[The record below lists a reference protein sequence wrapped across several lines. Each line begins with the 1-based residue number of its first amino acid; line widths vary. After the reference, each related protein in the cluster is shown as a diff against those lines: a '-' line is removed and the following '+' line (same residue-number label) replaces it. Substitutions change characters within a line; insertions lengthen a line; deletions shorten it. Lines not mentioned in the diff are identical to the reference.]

1 MLKVHDLVVS
11 SKKDVPRTRK
21 GGKHSF
27 MSFQRAS
34 EEELKLAQEEK
45 HQKELAKIAHETSVL
60 RIIEEEREKAE
71 IESNRITRTNSVN
84 NRISNAFGTK
94 TKIDTQPARQSAV
107 DNILPKAFIPEQKYS
122 EPFKEEPALNK
133 ELSEFKKKIH
143 EHIAQLGLAHSSGGG
158 AGFMV
163 DLDDV
168 QTSTAKVDGKFL
180 KYSSSDGKW
189 VGDTSDT
196 FTVTANDSTNET
208 VYPIFVDGATGSQSA
223 ESDSGLTYNPSTGLL
238 TSTGFSGNLTGTLQT
253 AAQGNVTSV
262 GTLTGLVIADSG
274 NIGSASDTDAITI
287 DSSGNVTASQNL
299 TVTGDLTVSGSS
311 TTVNK
316 VTINVEE
323 AFVFEGATAD
333 SYETTLSVSD
343 PTADRAI
350 VLPDTSGQVQV
361 IPPITLNG
369 TDGSFTDAGDHLV
382 LNGTDGASDNDGDQL
397 LYEDGTSDVMAV
409 FASHGITLAGYGWW
423 AFQLNNDP

>member
-1 MLKVHDLVVS
+1 M
-11 SKKDVPRTRK
+11 
-21 GGKHSF
+21 GGYVGNT
-27 MSFQRAS
+27 
-34 EEELKLAQEEK
+34 LG
-45 HQKELAKIAHETSVL
+45 TSQV
-60 RIIEEEREKAE
+60 
-71 IESNRITRTNSVN
+71 
-84 NRISNAFGTK
+84 
-94 TKIDTQPARQSAV
+94 
-107 DNILPKAFIPEQKYS
+107 
-122 EPFKEEPALNK
+122 
-133 ELSEFKKKIH
+133 
-143 EHIAQLGLAHSSGGG
+143 
-158 AGFMV
+158 
-163 DLDDV
+163 
-168 QTSTAKVDGKFL
+168 
-180 KYSSSDGKW
+180 
-189 VGDTSDT
+189 
-196 FTVTANDSTNET
+196 TVTANDSTNET